1 MNSSEEKQVFLLG
14 RILKRDPKRV
24 QNLLSQ
30 QKLMAPK
37 VAIEF
42 SNTLLQRQLG
52 NYDNQSI
59 HQVYWDN
66 FRSGDNASDYER
78 VMQIFSHA

>member
-24 QNLLSQ
+24 KNLLIQ
-30 QKLMAPK
+30 QKLMAPQ

-42 SNTLLQRQLG
+42 SNTLLQSQLRD
-52 NYDNQSI
+52 YDNHSI
-59 HQVYWDN
+59 RKVYLEHYHTDDDA
-66 FRSGDNASDYER
+66 GDYER